1 MADAFEK
8 SFEQFANKKQTII
21 NQLIDS
27 HEERIIGSLKK
38 LEDDII
44 AELTDLTE
52 GGVKL
57 TTQLGIQLRPNLK
70 RLIEENYLKEADKLV
85 SEYDEIIKEYQDFID
100 NIPIPVRFKTLTKPD
115 LKIINDLKYLSFSGF
130 EDVANRFLDS
140 IANEVY
146 QSAVVGRPFKDM
158 VKNIRGQI
166 NGVFQRSNETAI
178 NRLVDY
184 IEKNRYS
191 TNASI
196 IAKVKS
202 AREILHTKYA
212 SDILGNNMRKYSSQ
226 IAHDSIM
233 QFDGQ
238 FTKYKGDE
246 AGITSYKYTGTS
258 ITTTRDFCRRN
269 LNRVFTEEEA
279 RSVWSSQSWSGKS
292 GSDPFVNR
300 GGYRCRHSF
309 IPFDPEWEELLEE

>member
-1 MADAFEK
+1 MA
-8 SFEQFANKKQTII
+8 KQETI
-21 NQLIDS
+21 NRLIDT
-27 HEERIIGSLKK
+27 HEERLIGVLKK

-44 AELTDLTE
+44 ADLTRTTS
-52 GGVKL
+52 GG
-57 TTQLGIQLRPNLK
+57 TTLNTQIAIQLRPNLK
-70 RLIEENYLKEADKLV
+70 RLIEENYLKEADALV
-85 SEYDEIIKEYQDFID
+85 SEYDEIIKEYQDLIKPL
-100 NIPIPVRFKTLTKPD
+100 PIADKFKTLTKPD
-115 LKIINDLKYLSFSGF
+115 LKVINDLKFLSFSGF
-130 EDVANRFLDS
+130 QDIGNRFLDT

-146 QSAVVGRPFKDM
+146 QSAVVGKPFNEM

-166 NGVFQRSNETAI
+166 NGVYQRSNENAI

-184 IEKNRYS
+184 IDKNRYS
-191 TNASI
+191 TDASI
-196 IAKVKS
+196 IARVKS
-202 AREILHTKYA
+202 ARETLHTKYGA
-212 SDILGNNMRKYSSQ
+212 DILGENMRKYSSQ

-279 RSVWSSQSWSGKS
+279 RSVWSGQS
-292 GSDPFVNR
+292 
-300 GGYRCRHSF
+300 
-309 IPFDPEWEELLEE
+309 

>member
-1 MADAFEK
+1 MA
-8 SFEQFANKKQTII
+8 KQETI
-21 NQLIDS
+21 NRLIDT
-27 HEERIIGSLKK
+27 HEERLIGVLKK

-44 AELTDLTE
+44 ADLTKTTS
-52 GGVKL
+52 GG
-57 TTQLGIQLRPNLK
+57 TTLNTQIAIQLRPNLK
-70 RLIEENYLKEADKLV
+70 RLIEENYLKEADALV
-85 SEYDEIIKEYQDFID
+85 SEYDEIIKEYQDLIKPL
-100 NIPIPVRFKTLTKPD
+100 PIADKFKTLTKPD
-115 LKIINDLKYLSFSGF
+115 LKVINDLKYLSFSGF
-130 EDVANRFLDS
+130 QDIGNRFLDT

-146 QSAVVGRPFKDM
+146 QSAIVGKPFNEM

-166 NGVFQRSNETAI
+166 NGVYQRSNENAI

-184 IEKNRYS
+184 IDKNRYS
-191 TNASI
+191 TDASI
-196 IAKVKS
+196 IARVKS
-202 AREILHTKYA
+202 ARETLHTKYGA
-212 SDILGNNMRKYSSQ
+212 DILGENMRKYSSQ

-279 RSVWSSQSWSGKS
+279 RSVWSGQSWAGKS

>member
-1 MADAFEK
+1 MA
-8 SFEQFANKKQTII
+8 KQETI
-21 NQLIDS
+21 NRLIDT
-27 HEERIIGSLKK
+27 HEERLIGVLKK

-44 AELTDLTE
+44 ADLTRTTS
-52 GGVKL
+52 GG
-57 TTQLGIQLRPNLK
+57 TTLNTQIAIQLRPNLK
-70 RLIEENYLKEADKLV
+70 RLIEENYLKEADALV
-85 SEYDEIIKEYQDFID
+85 SEYDEIIKEYQDLIKPL
-100 NIPIPVRFKTLTKPD
+100 PIADKFKTLTKPD
-115 LKIINDLKYLSFSGF
+115 LKVINDLKFLSFSGF
-130 EDVANRFLDS
+130 QDIGNRFLDT

-146 QSAVVGRPFKDM
+146 QSAIVGKPFNEM

-166 NGVFQRSNETAI
+166 NGVYQRSNENAI

-184 IEKNRYS
+184 IDKNRYS
-191 TNASI
+191 TDASI
-196 IAKVKS
+196 IARVKS
-202 AREILHTKYA
+202 ARETLHTKYGA
-212 SDILGNNMRKYSSQ
+212 DILGENMRKYSSQ

-279 RSVWSSQSWSGKS
+279 RSVWSGQSWSGKS
-292 GSDPFVNR
+292 GTDPFVNR

>member
-1 MADAFEK
+1 MA
-8 SFEQFANKKQTII
+8 KQETI
-21 NQLIDS
+21 NRLIDT
-27 HEERIIGSLKK
+27 HEERLIGVLKK

-44 AELTDLTE
+44 ADLTRTTS
-52 GGVKL
+52 GG
-57 TTQLGIQLRPNLK
+57 TTLNTQIAIQLRPNLK
-70 RLIEENYLKEADKLV
+70 RLIEENYLKEADAIV
-85 SEYDEIIKEYQDFID
+85 SEYDEIIKEYQDLIKPL
-100 NIPIPVRFKTLTKPD
+100 PIADKFKTLTKPD
-115 LKIINDLKYLSFSGF
+115 LKVINDLKFLSFSGF
-130 EDVANRFLDS
+130 QDIGNRFLDT

-146 QSAVVGRPFKDM
+146 QSAVVGKPFNEM

-166 NGVFQRSNETAI
+166 NGVYQRSNEDAI

-184 IEKNRYS
+184 IDKNRYS
-191 TNASI
+191 TDASI
-196 IAKVKS
+196 IARVKS
-202 AREILHTKYA
+202 ARETLHTKYGA
-212 SDILGNNMRKYSSQ
+212 DILGENMRKYSSQ

-279 RSVWSSQSWSGKS
+279 RSVWSNQSWAGKS

>member
-1 MADAFEK
+1 MA
-8 SFEQFANKKQTII
+8 KQETI
-21 NQLIDS
+21 NRLIDT
-27 HEERIIGSLKK
+27 HEERLIGVLKK

-44 AELTDLTE
+44 ADLTRTTS
-52 GGVKL
+52 GG
-57 TTQLGIQLRPNLK
+57 TTLNTQIAIQLRPNLK
-70 RLIEENYLKEADKLV
+70 RLIEENYLKEADALV
-85 SEYDEIIKEYQDFID
+85 SEYDEIIKEYQDLIKPL
-100 NIPIPVRFKTLTKPD
+100 PIADKFKTLTKPD
-115 LKIINDLKYLSFSGF
+115 LKVINDLKYLSFSGF
-130 EDVANRFLDS
+130 QDIGNRFLDT

-146 QSAVVGRPFKDM
+146 QSAVVGKPFNEM

-166 NGVFQRSNETAI
+166 NGVYQRSNENAI

-184 IEKNRYS
+184 IDKNRYS
-191 TNASI
+191 TDASI
-196 IAKVKS
+196 IARVKS
-202 AREILHTKYA
+202 ARETLHTKYGA
-212 SDILGNNMRKYSSQ
+212 DILGENMRKYSSQ

-279 RSVWSSQSWSGKS
+279 RSVWSSQSWAGKS

>member
-1 MADAFEK
+1 MA
-8 SFEQFANKKQTII
+8 KQETI
-21 NQLIDS
+21 NRLIDT
-27 HEERIIGSLKK
+27 HEERLIGVLKK

-44 AELTDLTE
+44 ADLTRTTS
-52 GGVKL
+52 GG
-57 TTQLGIQLRPNLK
+57 TTLNTQIAIQLRPNLK
-70 RLIEENYLKEADKLV
+70 RLIEENYLKEADALV
-85 SEYDEIIKEYQDFID
+85 SEYDEIIKEYQDLIKPL
-100 NIPIPVRFKTLTKPD
+100 PIADKFKTLTKPD
-115 LKIINDLKYLSFSGF
+115 LKVINDLKFLSFSGF
-130 EDVANRFLDS
+130 QDIGNRFLDT

-146 QSAVVGRPFKDM
+146 QSAIVGKPFNEM

-166 NGVFQRSNETAI
+166 NGVYQRSNENAI

-184 IEKNRYS
+184 IDKNRYS
-191 TNASI
+191 TDASI
-196 IAKVKS
+196 IARVKS
-202 AREILHTKYA
+202 ARETLHTKYGA
-212 SDILGNNMRKYSSQ
+212 DILGENMRKYSSQ

-279 RSVWSSQSWSGKS
+279 RSVWSGQSWAGKS

>member
-1 MADAFEK
+1 MA
-8 SFEQFANKKQTII
+8 KQETI
-21 NQLIDS
+21 NRLIDT
-27 HEERIIGSLKK
+27 HEERLIGVLKK

-44 AELTDLTE
+44 ADLTKTTS
-52 GGVKL
+52 GG
-57 TTQLGIQLRPNLK
+57 TTLNTQIAIQLRPNLK
-70 RLIEENYLKEADKLV
+70 RLIEENYLKEADALV
-85 SEYDEIIKEYQDFID
+85 SEYDEIIKEYQDLIKPL
-100 NIPIPVRFKTLTKPD
+100 PIADRFKTLTKPD
-115 LKIINDLKYLSFSGF
+115 LKVINDLKFLSFSGF
-130 EDVANRFLDS
+130 QDIGNRFLDT

-146 QSAVVGRPFKDM
+146 ESAVVGKPFNEM

-166 NGVFQRSNETAI
+166 NGVYQRSNENAI
-178 NRLVDY
+178 NRLVSY
-184 IEKNRYS
+184 IDKNRYS
-191 TNASI
+191 SDASI

-202 AREILHTKYA
+202 ARETLHTKYGA
-212 SDILGNNMRKYSSQ
+212 DILGENMRKYSSQ

-246 AGITSYKYTGTS
+246 AGITSYKYTGTN
-258 ITTTRDFCRRN
+258 IATTRDFCRRN

-279 RSVWSSQSWSGKS
+279 RSVWSSQSWAGKS
-292 GSDPFVNR
+292 GNDPFVNR

>member
-1 MADAFEK
+1 MA
-8 SFEQFANKKQTII
+8 KQETI
-21 NQLIDS
+21 NRLIDT
-27 HEERIIGSLKK
+27 HEERLIGVLKK

-44 AELTDLTE
+44 ADLTKTTS
-52 GGVKL
+52 GG
-57 TTQLGIQLRPNLK
+57 TTLNTQIAIQLRPNLK
-70 RLIEENYLKEADKLV
+70 RLIEENYLKEADALV
-85 SEYDEIIKEYQDFID
+85 SEYDEIIKEYQDLIKPL
-100 NIPIPVRFKTLTKPD
+100 PIADKFKTLTKPD
-115 LKIINDLKYLSFSGF
+115 LKVINDLKFLSFSGF
-130 EDVANRFLDS
+130 QDIGNRFLDT

-146 QSAVVGRPFKDM
+146 QSAIVGKPFNEM

-166 NGVFQRSNETAI
+166 NGVYQRSNENAI

-184 IEKNRYS
+184 IDKNRYS
-191 TNASI
+191 TDASI
-196 IAKVKS
+196 IARVKS
-202 AREILHTKYA
+202 ARETLHTKYGA
-212 SDILGNNMRKYSSQ
+212 DILGENMRKYSSQ

-258 ITTTRDFCRRN
+258 IATTRDFCRRN

-279 RSVWSSQSWSGKS
+279 RSVWSGQSWAGKS